1 MSYCLKCRK
10 YTESKNPS
18 VVKIK
23 KGRIMF
29 LPNCAVCGSKKS
41 IFIMDQEASGILGNK
56 VGTKIT
62 ALCDK
67 PIANILF

>member
-1 MSYCLKCRK
+1 
-10 YTESKNPS
+10 
-18 VVKIK
+18 
-23 KGRIMF
+23 MF
-29 LPNCAVCGSKKS
+29 LPNCAICDSKKS

-67 PIANILF
+67 PIANILLQRNQQVNIK